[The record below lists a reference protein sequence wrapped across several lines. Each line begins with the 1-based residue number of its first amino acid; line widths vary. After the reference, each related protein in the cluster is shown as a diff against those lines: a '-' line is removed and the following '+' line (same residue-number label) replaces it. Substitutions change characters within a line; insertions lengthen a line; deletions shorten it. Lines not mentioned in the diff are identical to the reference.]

1 MRSFSS
7 LTMLSVNSV
16 TSRKYSR
23 TPGPHQPVSTES
35 SSSPV
40 PKKKTATTLSRNK
53 AFYQPQTAH
62 RFVSTRAS
70 NETLLPRPTLPPDDA
85 PLPTTAHAERDEAR
99 QSSTQ
104 GAPDGFHGPSLAA
117 VQSFNYLLN
126 LVHYENQE
134 GMPRKYHLA
143 RDCAK
148 LFGVEFYPEER
159 MKSRENSR
167 LVAQQFNR
175 RYFLRQCYLDP
186 RLTSLSEGGTHD
198 VLTLLQYAR
207 SYLQDL
213 QT

>member
-1 MRSFSS
+1 
-7 LTMLSVNSV
+7 MLGINSV
-16 TSRKYSR
+16 TGRKYSR
-23 TPGPHQPVSTES
+23 TPAPHQAASTGS
-35 SSSPV
+35 SSSLA
-40 PKKKTATTLSRNK
+40 PKKKTAATLSRNK

-62 RFVSTRAS
+62 RFVCARAS
-70 NETLLPRPTLPPDDA
+70 NETLPPHPALPVDDA
-85 PLPTTAHAERDEAR
+85 ALPTTAHPERDEAR
-99 QSSTQ
+99 QSITQ
-104 GAPDGFHGPSLAA
+104 AAPDDFQEPSLAE

-126 LVHYENQE
+126 LVRFENQE

-159 MKSRENSR
+159 MKSPENSR

-175 RYFLRQCYLDP
+175 RCFLRQCYLDP
-186 RLTSLSEGGTHD
+186 RLTGLSEGGRND

-207 SYLQDL
+207 GYLKDL